1 MFLFNSLSDF
11 HSSRHIPCILGQ
23 RVNIK
28 QQQKWF
34 AGWQP
39 LNYRGKFRN
48 YKNQTRKIYLS
59 TLTRKPSSFDFSIY
73 FSLKFV
79 FLRQISFLGAILHR
93 IFSKPH
99 THQARFHNFRV
110 VTYVLC
116 AVCCIP
122 LKRRHGICMSESS
135 SAFYFTFLFRG
146 FLGFGEWRYSIFR
159 IFIMCLFCI
168 LDLIMSGLVCI
179 RQDGNSLAWKR
190 GVRDGRKDQES
201 FSKAV

>member
-146 FLGFGEWRYSIFR
+146 FLGFGE
-159 IFIMCLFCI
+159 
-168 LDLIMSGLVCI
+168 
-179 RQDGNSLAWKR
+179 
-190 GVRDGRKDQES
+190 
-201 FSKAV
+201 